1 MRLPNSLL
9 HECQVFRNCHTSSL
23 PQPSLAVQRIHHC
36 RTTYLE
42 VSGCVVGIRTEV
54 KPDGSVDGSLRVA
67 RFARRAR

>member
-23 PQPSLAVQRIHHC
+23 PQPSLAVQRIQHC

-42 VSGCVVGIRTEV
+42 VSGLLCGR
-54 KPDGSVDGSLRVA
+54 GSVQRSSRMDPSMALYE
-67 RFARRAR
+67 